1 MHQFVDYNSQ
11 EIYRTILTKAEELLG
26 RKIYPADPVNLLVS
40 LLAYVVSV
48 QNFQINDAANQNLLA
63 FARGEALDRLG
74 ELLGVKRLPATPAR
88 TTLRFYID
96 SPKTFPVVIPQGT
109 EVTPDQK
116 LFFKTIEE
124 AVIKPGET
132 FCDVEA
138 ECETPGV
145 VGNGFQPGQINLLVT
160 PLPYVVKVE
169 NITTSLYGSDEE
181 DDERLRERIRIAPER
196 FSNAGSKGAYI
207 YFSKTAHQDIAD
219 VSVFSPEPGKV
230 TVVVLMRE
238 GKFPTS
244 EILSLVEKTL
254 NDEKT
259 RPLTDLVEVKAPSIL
274 SYDIKVTYYV
284 KKDFVPLQLSID
296 QQVKEKVSQ
305 FVSETKSKIGYDVNP
320 SRLIDLVMSV
330 QGVKRVE
337 VHSPLFIPVGVDQ
350 VAQAKKVEVLY
361 GGAEDA

>member
-1 MHQFVDYNSQ
+1 MLEFVKYDSQ
-11 EIYRTILTKAEELLG
+11 TTYTNILSKAEELLG

-40 LLAYVVSV
+40 LLSYVVSV

-74 ELLGVKRLPATPAR
+74 ELLGVRRLPATPAR
-88 TTLRFYID
+88 TTVRFYID
-96 SPKTFPVVIPQGT
+96 SPKTFPVVISQGT

-116 LFFKTIEE
+116 LFFRTVEE

-132 FCDVEA
+132 FIDVEA

-145 VGNGFQPGQINLLVT
+145 AGNGFQPGQINLLVT

-181 DDERLRERIRIAPER
+181 DDERLRERIRIAPEK

-207 YFSKTAHQDIAD
+207 YWAKTAHQDVAD

-230 TVVVLMRE
+230 TVVVLMRG
-238 GKFPTS
+238 GKLPTS
-244 EILSLVEKTL
+244 EILSLVKETL
-254 NDEKT
+254 NDEKV
-259 RPLTDLVEVKAPSIL
+259 RPLTDLVEVKAPSIIN
-274 SYDIKVTYYV
+274 YGVKVAYYI
-284 KKDFVPLQLSID
+284 KKDFVPLQQSID

-305 FVSETKSKIGYDVNP
+305 FVNETKSRIGYDVNP
-320 SRLIDLVMSV
+320 SRLIDLVMGV

-337 VHSPLFIPVGVDQ
+337 VHSPQFIPVDVDQ
-350 VAQAKKVEVLY
+350 VAQAEKVEVLY

>member
-1 MHQFVDYNSQ
+1 MLEFVKYNSQ
-11 EIYRTILTKAEELLG
+11 ETYRTILSKTEEVLG
-26 RKIYPADPVNLLVS
+26 RKIYPSDPVNLLIS
-40 LLAYVVSV
+40 LLSYVVSV

-63 FARGEALDRLG
+63 FARGETLDRLG

-116 LFFKTIEE
+116 IFFKTVEE
-124 AVIKPGET
+124 ATINPGET
-132 FCDVEA
+132 LVDVEA
-138 ECETPGV
+138 ECEIPGTI
-145 VGNGFQPGQINLLVT
+145 GNGFQPGQINLLAT
-160 PLPYVVKVE
+160 PLSYIVKVE

-181 DDERLRERIRIAPER
+181 DDERLRERIRIAPEK

-207 YFSKTAHQDIAD
+207 YWAKTAHQDIAD

-230 TVVVLMRE
+230 TVVVLMKD
-238 GKFPTS
+238 GKLPTS
-244 EILSLVEKTL
+244 EILSLVKETL
-254 NDEKT
+254 NDEKV
-259 RPLTDLVEVKAPSIL
+259 RPLTDIVDVEAPSV
-274 SYDIKVTYYV
+274 VTYDVNFTYYIR
-284 KKDFVPLQLSID
+284 KDFIPLQQSID
-296 QQVKEKVSQ
+296 QQIKERVSQ
-305 FVSETKSKIGYDVNP
+305 FVNETKSRIGYDVNP

-337 VHSPLFIPVGVDQ
+337 VNSPFFLPVNADQ
-350 VAQAKKVEVLY
+350 VAQPEKVEVLY

>member
-1 MHQFVDYNSQ
+1 MLKFVEHDSQ
-11 EIYRTILTKAEELLG
+11 KTYQKILNRTGELLN

-74 ELLGVKRLPATPAR
+74 ELLGVKRLPATPSR
-88 TTLRFYID
+88 TTVRFHID

-116 LFFKTIEE
+116 IFFKTVEE
-124 AVIKPGET
+124 VVIKPGET
-132 FCDVEA
+132 FVDVEA
-138 ECETPGV
+138 ECETPGT

-160 PLPYVVKVE
+160 PLPYVIKVE

-181 DDERLRERIRIAPER
+181 DDERLRERIRVAPEK

-207 YFSKTAHQDIAD
+207 YFTKSAHQEIAD
-219 VSVFSPEPGKV
+219 VSVFSPEPGRV
-230 TVVVLMRE
+230 TVIVLMKD
-238 GKFPTS
+238 GKLPTP
-244 EILSLVEKTL
+244 EILSLVEETL
-254 NDEKT
+254 NDEKV
-259 RPLTDLVEVKAPSIL
+259 RPLTDLVEVKAPEI
-274 SYDIKVTYYV
+274 VTYNIRMTYYIR
-284 KKDFVPLQLSID
+284 KDYVPLQGSID
-296 QQVKEKVSQ
+296 QQVKEKVFQ
-305 FVSETKSKIGYDVNP
+305 FIDETKSKIGYDVNP

-330 QGVKRVE
+330 QGIKRVE
-337 VHSPLFIPVGVDQ
+337 VNSPLFIPVGVDQ